1 MREFFN
7 NIIVIYLLAG
17 LRTNTDGIVS
27 YPVKFFQTSYFKPY
41 QMAKL
46 QPNGMWQFDETVYS
60 GVVDV
65 DGQIKIRLSKGQ
77 MPNITFETTK
87 PVRFDVLK
95 SLPGLINDNTDT
107 HGFNYVHVKLKLIL
121 FFNLHSIL
129 TL

>member
-1 MREFFN
+1 MRDFFN

-60 GVVDV
+60 GVVDI

-95 SLPGLINDNTDT
+95 SLNSSWFNVIMLIAMC
-107 HGFNYVHVKLKLIL
+107 LIL
-121 FFNLHSIL
+121 YLLGLS
-129 TL
+129 

>member
-1 MREFFN
+1 M
-7 NIIVIYLLAG
+7 YLLAG

-65 DGQIKIRLSKGQ
+65 DGQIKIRLKGQ

-87 PVRFDVLK
+87 PVRLDVLK

-107 HGFNYVHVKLKLIL
+107 HGFYYVHVKLKFIL
-121 FFNLHSIL
+121 FLIY
-129 TL
+129 TLS

>member
-1 MREFFN
+1 M
-7 NIIVIYLLAG
+7 YLLAG

-27 YPVKFFQTSYFKPY
+27 YSVKFFQTSYFKPY

-46 QPNGMWQFDETVYS
+46 QPNGMWQFDETIYS

-95 SLPGLINDNTDT
+95 SLPGLINDIIDT
-107 HGFNYVHVKLKLIL
+107 HGFNYLHVKLKLIL
-121 FFNLHSIL
+121 FLIY
-129 TL
+129 TLS